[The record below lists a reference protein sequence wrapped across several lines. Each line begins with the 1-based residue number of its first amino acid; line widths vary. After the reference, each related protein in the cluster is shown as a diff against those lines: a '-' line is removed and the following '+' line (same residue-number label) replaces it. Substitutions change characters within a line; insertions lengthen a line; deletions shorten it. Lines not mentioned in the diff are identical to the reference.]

1 MNQLEN
7 KYGWGCKDNHVDK
20 QALAIQIEQLEINSS
35 LSPAE
40 VLRYVAKLV
49 KNLQHCFTDR
59 GGDEPRTLAKDQR
72 RWKPITMGKDIR
84 GMRVIAHDWTRRS
97 RS

>member
-20 QALAIQIEQLEINSS
+20 QALSIQIEQLEINSS
-35 LSPAE
+35 LSPTE

-49 KNLQHCFTDR
+49 KNL
-59 GGDEPRTLAKDQR
+59 
-72 RWKPITMGKDIR
+72 
-84 GMRVIAHDWTRRS
+84 
-97 RS
+97 

>member
-7 KYGWGCKDNHVDK
+7 KYGWRCKDNHVDK

-35 LSPAE
+35 LSPTE

-49 KNLQHCFTDR
+49 KNL
-59 GGDEPRTLAKDQR
+59 
-72 RWKPITMGKDIR
+72 
-84 GMRVIAHDWTRRS
+84 
-97 RS
+97 